1 MFERL
6 KNLYESNRLSEE
18 GLRRAVEKGMITEKE
33 FSLIF
38 GQPFHETDPNA
49 EAVTEV
55 NENE

>member
-6 KNLYESNRLSEE
+6 KNLYESGRLSED
-18 GLRRAVEKGMITEKE
+18 GLRNAVGKGMITEKE

-38 GQPFHETDPNA
+38 GRPFHETDPNA
-49 EAVTEV
+49 VIETEE